1 MTAGSGS
8 CSHVRIPPA
17 GDSLG
22 AELKRIFSGV
32 DGTAD
37 DLDAWLRLQRS
48 DDSPQHQRLESIA
61 DPSRFTGR
69 LRRNHLD
76 QVTAAL
82 SEIQASQHTV
92 RRGAEHIATISEPGY
107 LVICQLSGR
116 SVLQQL
122 EGGRADLRPGDFVI
136 TSFSHPYDW
145 TFAGGGNSVFSLRFP
160 ESLLDV
166 PRQVIQPVEGRTLPA
181 REGFGRHL
189 APFVKAVAHD
199 DDLLSG
205 PAGLRLARNLVD
217 LFATGLVEWGLRDP
231 SGRSVPLFIKVSGY
245 IADNLADP
253 GLDAPSIARACHISV
268 RYLQALFQEQGTT
281 VTDWI
286 RERRLAGARRDLADP
301 ARREAP
307 IAEIAAR
314 WGYADPAYF
323 ARLFRRAYGETP
335 REWRGHAHA
344 LRIPARPGLAS

>member
-1 MTAGSGS
+1 
-8 CSHVRIPPA
+8 
-17 GDSLG
+17 
-22 AELKRIFSGV
+22 LKRKFSGV
-32 DGTAD
+32 DGTAP
-37 DLDAWLRLQRS
+37 DLDAWLRLQGS
-48 DDSPQHQRLESIA
+48 DDSPPMQRLESIA
-61 DPSRFTGR
+61 DPARFVGR

-92 RRGAEHIATISEPGY
+92 RRAPEHIATMSEPGY

-116 SVLQQL
+116 SAFRQEAGV
-122 EGGRADLRPGDFVI
+122 RAELRPGDFLI
-136 TSFSHPYDW
+136 TSFRQPYEW
-145 TFAGGGNSVFSLRFP
+145 TFAGGGSSIFSLRFP
-160 ESLLDV
+160 EALLDV
-166 PRQVIQPVEGRTLPA
+166 PRQVVQPAEGRTLSA

-199 DDLLSG
+199 DELLAG
-205 PAGLRLARNLVD
+205 PVGLRLARNLID
-217 LFATGLVEWGLRDP
+217 LFATGLIGVGLGDP
-231 SGRSVPLFIKVSGY
+231 SGRSVPLFLRVSGY

-253 GLDAPSIARACHISV
+253 GLDASSIARACHISV

-301 ARREAP
+301 ARRDEP

-314 WGYADPAYF
+314 WGYPDPAYF

-335 REWRGHAHA
+335 REWRATAHT
-344 LRIPARPGLAS
+344 LRLPAQPGLAS

>member
-1 MTAGSGS
+1 M
-8 CSHVRIPPA
+8 
-17 GDSLG
+17 
-22 AELKRIFSGV
+22 KRIFSGV
-32 DGTAD
+32 EGTAG
-37 DLDAWLRLQRS
+37 DLDAWLRLQGS
-48 DDSPQHQRLESIA
+48 DDSPQFQRLESIA

-69 LRRNHLD
+69 LRRHHLD

-92 RRGAEHIATISEPGY
+92 RRASEQIGATSEPSY

-116 SVLQQL
+116 SVFQQV
-122 EGGRADLRPGDFVI
+122 GGDRADLRPGDFAI
-136 TSFSHPYDW
+136 TSFRQPYEW
-145 TFAGGGNSVFSLRFP
+145 TFAGGSNSVFSLRFP
-160 ESLLDV
+160 EALLDV
-166 PRQVIQPVEGRTLPA
+166 PRQVLQPAEGRTLSA

-199 DDLLSG
+199 GELLSG
-205 PAGLRLARNLVD
+205 PAGLRLARNLID
-217 LFATGLVEWGLRDP
+217 LFATGLVEWGLGDP

-301 ARREAP
+301 ARRPMP

-335 REWRGHAHA
+335 REWRAHAHA
-344 LRIPARPGLAS
+344 LRIPTQPGLAS